1 MASDSNGTSITEAF
15 KADKQIA
22 VQRAATFMP
31 KSRGYRRKTRAMF
44 RAKPRSPLGALLREY
59 NVGDRVVIDVDS
71 RQTKGMPHR
80 RFQGSV
86 GSIEEVRRR
95 SLVIAV
101 PVGDKTKQVIARL
114 EHVRPLVSQN

>member
-1 MASDSNGTSITEAF
+1 
-15 KADKQIA
+15 
-22 VQRAATFMP
+22 MP
-31 KSRGYRRKTRAMF
+31 KSRGYRRKTRARF

-59 NVGDRVVIDVDS
+59 KVGDRVVIDVDS

-95 SLVIAV
+95 SVVIDV
-101 PVGDKTKQVIARL
+101 PVGDKTKQVISRL
-114 EHVRPLVSQN
+114 EHIRPLGVPSV

>member
-1 MASDSNGTSITEAF
+1 
-15 KADKQIA
+15 
-22 VQRAATFMP
+22 MP
-31 KSRGYRRKTRAMF
+31 KSRGYRRKTRAVF

-59 NVGDRVVIDVDS
+59 KVGDRVLIDIDS

-86 GSIEEVRRR
+86 GNVEEVRRR

-101 PVGDKTKQVIARL
+101 PVGEKMKEVISRL
-114 EHVRPLVSQN
+114 EHVRPLAVSR

>member
-1 MASDSNGTSITEAF
+1 
-15 KADKQIA
+15 
-22 VQRAATFMP
+22 MP
-31 KSRGYRRKTRAMF
+31 KSRGYRRKTRARF

-86 GSIEEVRRR
+86 GSIDEIRRR
-95 SLVIAV
+95 SVVIEV
-101 PVGDKTKQVIARL
+101 PVGDKMKQVIARL
-114 EHVRPLVSQN
+114 EHIKPLGPQS

>member
-1 MASDSNGTSITEAF
+1 
-15 KADKQIA
+15 
-22 VQRAATFMP
+22 MP
-31 KSRGYRRKTRAMF
+31 KSRGYRRKTRARF

-59 NVGDRVVIDVDS
+59 KVGDRVVIDVDS

-95 SLVIAV
+95 SVVIDV
-101 PVGDKTKQVIARL
+101 PVGDKTKQVISRF
-114 EHVRPLVSQN
+114 EHIKPLVVPMA